1 MLVSIITITYNSAAH
16 LEQTI
21 KSVLGQD
28 YPDIEYIIVDGGS
41 TDGTLDI
48 VRKYSDRIA
57 RWVSEPDEGISDAM
71 NKGIGMA
78 TGDVI
83 GIIHSD
89 DYYYDETVVRRV
101 AEAFAGDDRMTV
113 VYGIMDFMDPE
124 TGEVILQWGR
134 DEAPS
139 AIRQRMYMPHPTVFC
154 RREVYETAGLFRKDY
169 RAAMDYEWSMRVTKQ
184 TRPKFLDFKIACMR
198 DMGTSGQYYDRT
210 FKETVRALNEH
221 GYYFDALKARARN
234 LVKKALYVSGL
245 RGVVNRVWSRN
256 VKPRV

>member
-1 MLVSIITITYNSAAH
+1 MLVSIITISLNSETH
-16 LEQTI
+16 LEETI
-21 KSVLGQD
+21 KSVLEQD

-83 GIIHSD
+83 GLIHSD

-101 AEAFAGDDRMTV
+101 AGAFAWDDRTTV
-113 VYGIMDFMDPE
+113 VYGIMDFIDPE
-124 TGEVILQWGR
+124 TGEVILEWGR
-134 DEAPS
+134 HEAPS
-139 AIRQRMYMPHPTVFC
+139 AIRQRMYMPHPTMFC

-169 RAAMDYEWSMRVTKQ
+169 RAAMDYEWAMRVTKQ
-184 TRPKFLDFKIACMR
+184 TRQKLLDFKIACMR
-198 DMGTSGQYYDRT
+198 DMGTSGQYYDQT
-210 FKETVRALNEH
+210 FKETVMALNEH

-234 LVKKALYVSGL
+234 LVKKALYDAGL
-245 RGVVNRVWSRN
+245 RSVVKRVWSRN
-256 VKPRV
+256 VNPRV